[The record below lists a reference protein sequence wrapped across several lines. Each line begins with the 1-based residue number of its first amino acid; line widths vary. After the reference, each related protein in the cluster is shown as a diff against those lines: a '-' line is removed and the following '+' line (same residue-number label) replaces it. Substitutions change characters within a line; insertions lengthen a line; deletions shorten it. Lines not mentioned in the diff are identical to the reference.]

1 MADPAHD
8 PPASARDRGSLDTL
22 LEPLAA
28 RLIWWQPVDQSLA
41 DPDRVIAQV
50 LELGTFEEG
59 EQLRQALGDG
69 RLARVLQQA
78 EPGWFSPRSWTY
90 WHRKL
95 GLAPSGPV
103 PPLPRRQFSR

>member
-1 MADPAHD
+1 MMADPAPD
-8 PPASARDRGSLDTL
+8 LTASSLDTL
-22 LEPLAA
+22 LKPFAA
-28 RLIWWQPVDQSLA
+28 RLIWWQPVDQSLGN
-41 DPDRVIAQV
+41 PDRVIAQV

-59 EQLRQALGDG
+59 EQLRQAVGDD

-95 GLAPSGPV
+95 GLAPSGVV
-103 PPLPRRQFSR
+103 PPLPRRRFCR